1 MTAPRAS
8 IHSIILDSIEDGVIA
23 LDFDGRIRTFNEAA
37 SRILGIPAG
46 GVTGRLFAETFLEL
60 EGLDQL
66 TQTLLDT
73 VSEKAVLGRQGVEI
87 RVGTRRRLLTVVTSS
102 LHAGE
107 GASTKRIGIVAAFS
121 DVTEAEELREAE
133 AALARRVEAQYA
145 ELQTAYRTVEDRN
158 EQLTAARR
166 GARVSRVTAVVVSL
180 VLILAAG
187 YFVWAPDLAITTSA
201 EPGPAP
207 AAGGEAA
214 LTTATIEP
222 QRLHSTIVVPGRLAP
237 GEETSVV
244 SPVEG
249 VVRTLDFT
257 YGGEVEK
264 GRILLELD
272 ISKITRQYR
281 SLQAQSIEAVKQLR
295 EVEGWE
301 NSVAMAAAKRA
312 VSQARRALEKQKL
325 EVDETAFLLGE
336 GIIPAMEHA
345 AAVEEYEN
353 RRVEEQVALRDLAET
368 RKRGGADALKVARL
382 AHRNVE
388 EQLEEMERALAGAV
402 VRAPAAGIA
411 TRPAGGSGTGRE
423 GGAEPLV
430 EGKPVTR
437 GQVLLAIVDMETLSV
452 ATVVDETE
460 IVKLRA
466 GQPVTV
472 TSAAFPGLAL
482 AGEIAGVSSQ
492 AVGATTPGARGPARF
507 EVVATIDDLSPD
519 VRHLLRLGMSVDM
532 TVVTRDVPDALLVP
546 LDAVRRVRG
555 AFEVLVRDR
564 ESGEVRAVAVET
576 GITTLGEVEITRGLA
591 AGDEV
596 VLPDP
601 ETGVPIYRSPRARD
615 AAGDDPALSDGA
627 TGLSGDEVVP
637 PDRTTGDATPR
648 SPRARDG
655 ADDDPALSDGATGP
669 SG

>member
-1 MTAPRAS
+1 MTDPRAS

-23 LDFDGRIRTFNEAA
+23 LDFGGRIRTFNEAA

-46 GVTGRLFAETFLEL
+46 GATGRLFAETFLEL
-60 EGLDQL
+60 EGLDQF

-73 VSEKAVLGRQGVEI
+73 VSEKAVLGRQGIEI

-107 GASTKRIGIVAAFS
+107 GASTRRIGVVAAFS

-133 AALARRVEAQYA
+133 AALARKVEAQYA

-166 GARVSRVTAVVVSL
+166 GTRVSRVTAVVVSL

-187 YFVWAPDLAITTSA
+187 YFVWAPDLAITTPA
-201 EPGPAP
+201 EPGPLP

-214 LTTATIEP
+214 VNTVTIEP
-222 QRLHSTIVVPGRLAP
+222 QRLQSTIVVPGRLAP
-237 GEETSVV
+237 GGETRVV

-272 ISKITRQYR
+272 VSRLMRDYR
-281 SLQAQSIEAVKQLR
+281 SLQANSIEVVKQLR

-301 NSVAMAAAKRA
+301 NGVAMVAAKRA

-325 EVDETAFLLGE
+325 QVDETAFLLEE

-353 RRVEEQVALRDLAET
+353 RQVEEQVALRDLAET

-388 EQLEEMERALAGAV
+388 EQLEEIEQALAGAV

-411 TRPAGGSGTGRE
+411 TVPAGGSGAGQE
-423 GGAEPLV
+423 GGPEPLV

-437 GQVLLAIVDMETLSV
+437 GQVLLAIVDVETLSV
-452 ATVVDETE
+452 TAVVEETE
-460 IVKLRA
+460 IVKLHA

-472 TSAAFPGLAL
+472 TSDAFPGLAL
-482 AGEIAGVSSQ
+482 AGEIAGVSSL
-492 AVGATTPGARGPARF
+492 AVGVSTPGTRGPARF

-519 VRHLLRLGMSVDM
+519 VWYLLRLGMSVDM

-546 LDAVRRVRG
+546 LDAVRRVRD
-555 AFEVLVRDR
+555 AFEVLVRDP
-564 ESGEVRAVAVET
+564 ETGEVRAVTVET
-576 GITTLGEVEITRGLA
+576 GITTLSEVEITRGLA

-596 VLPDP
+596 VLPAP
-601 ETGVPIYRSPRARD
+601 ATGFPTYRSPPARD
-615 AAGDDPALSDGA
+615 AAGGDPAPSDQA
-627 TGLSGDEVVP
+627 TGASG
-637 PDRTTGDATPR
+637 
-648 SPRARDG
+648 
-655 ADDDPALSDGATGP
+655 
-669 SG
+669 